1 MKVEK
6 ISMLCLHYSYEG
18 GGAIDNIPGL
28 RLRRG
33 LSDEARSTR
42 HGR

>member
-1 MKVEK
+1 LTLKRA
-6 ISMLCLHYSYEG
+6 LLNFRYEG
-18 GGAIDNIPGL
+18 GGDIDGVPSL

-42 HGR
+42 HGM